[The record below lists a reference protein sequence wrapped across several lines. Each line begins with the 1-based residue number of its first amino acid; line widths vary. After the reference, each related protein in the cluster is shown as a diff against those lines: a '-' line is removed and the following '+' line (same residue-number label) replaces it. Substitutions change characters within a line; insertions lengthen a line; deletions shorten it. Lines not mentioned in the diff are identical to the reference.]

1 VTSQAVLVSR
11 DLALELHRAF
21 AELDRGWPFGRRRRA
36 ASRIAQRLAEV
47 RDRLGAWLDA
57 TPPAEPATG
66 AEWHIGA
73 EWHEVQRELAALDV
87 DVTDRTSLVALR
99 TRVQPTYEAIVERLA
114 EQRVTVPSLRPT
126 NYARNAL
133 HLASAISGV
142 VALETVPS
150 WGWATGVALTVAAL
164 GWTLEIARQR
174 SEAVNRFCMGLFG
187 RTAHPHEA
195 HRVNS
200 ATWYAS
206 ALVVLSLT
214 QALVPCLV
222 ALWVLGVGDPAAA
235 IVGRRFG
242 RRELVHGRTVEGT
255 VTFVVAGALV
265 ALAYLRVMHPE
276 TGLALGVTASL
287 TGALAGA
294 LAELFSR
301 RIDDN
306 LSIPLAACLGAALGQ
321 GAVTLLG

>member
-1 VTSQAVLVSR
+1 MTSQVVLESR

-21 AELDRGWPFGRRRRA
+21 AELDRGWPFGRRRGA
-36 ASRIAQRLAEV
+36 SSRIARRLTEL

-57 TPPAEPATG
+57 TPPEPRAIN
-66 AEWHIGA
+66 AEWQK
-73 EWHEVQRELAALDV
+73 VQRELAALDV
-87 DVTDRTSLVALR
+87 EGTDRPSLVALR

-114 EQRVTVPSLRPT
+114 EERVTIPSLRPT

-133 HLASAISGV
+133 HFTSALSGV

-150 WGWATGVALTVAAL
+150 WGWATGIAL
-164 GWTLEIARQR
+164 GVAGLGWVLEISRQR

-214 QALVPCLV
+214 QSLVPCLV

-255 VTFVVAGALV
+255 LAFVVVGALA
-265 ALAYLRVMHPE
+265 ALAYLRVMHPD
-276 TGLALGVTASL
+276 TGLALAVAASV
-287 TGALAGA
+287 TGATAGA
-294 LAELFSR
+294 AAELFSR

-321 GAVTLLG
+321 GAVSLLG